1 MTPLVL
7 ASASRVR
14 LHLLASAG
22 VDVIADAATV
32 DEDEVKRAL
41 KAEGADTARAAETLA
56 ELKALRISA
65 RRPGSYV
72 LGADQ
77 MLVCEGAWFDK
88 PPDLPA
94 ARSQLLSLKG
104 RMHELVCGAVI
115 VRDGVRVWHT
125 VDRARLTMRD
135 FSDAF
140 LEDYLSS
147 VGEDALRS
155 VGGYQLE
162 GRGAQLFARVDGDFF
177 TVLGLPLL
185 PVLGYL
191 RQAGL
196 LVA

>member
-94 ARSQLLSLKG
+94 ACSQLLSLKG

>member
-1 MTPLVL
+1 MMPLVL

-22 VDVIADAATV
+22 VDVIADAAAV

-41 KAEGADTARAAETLA
+41 KAQGADAARAAETLA

-65 RRPGSYV
+65 RRPGSFV

-140 LEDYLSS
+140 LEDYLAS

-162 GRGAQLFARVDGDFF
+162 GRGAQLFTRVDGDFF